1 MIYVGNVGY
10 SSYYSWGGK
19 YQQNDQTGA
28 WEIWIYDDIDIDF
41 TEMECSIRD
50 LLIAYMRDDSEVN
63 GAKFKAQMRA
73 LILED
78 MQGRHGINN
87 PGYVDIVT
95 VTVTCASTDA
105 AAFGAIDEDGNIELP
120 FSTWNLNSYDFSDW
134 FVLLFVLFTG
144 CACCFGCGWAM
155 HRRRVFKAMD
165 DASISDFGATHE
177 TPMVTMDAQASPQ
190 HIQASHDDDYNQTYG
205 GNEPEIEYPIGVSV
219 NSNNHGIMAETNT
232 YE

>member
-1 MIYVGNVGY
+1 MNRLRGEITETAGNIGY
-10 SSYYSWGGK
+10 SSYYSWGGEYRK
-19 YQQNDQTGA
+19 DEVTGA
-28 WEIWIYDDIDIDF
+28 WRIWIYDDIDIDF

-63 GAKFKAQMRA
+63 GAKFKARMRE
-73 LILED
+73 LILSD
-78 MQGRHGINN
+78 MQGRHVINN
-87 PGYVDIVT
+87 PGYVDIIT
-95 VTVTCASTDA
+95 VTVTCATTTDA

-165 DASISDFGATHE
+165 DEYAAGSD
-177 TPMVTMDAQASPQ
+177 
-190 HIQASHDDDYNQTYG
+190 
-205 GNEPEIEYPIGVSV
+205 GNGLL
-219 NSNNHGIMAETNT
+219 
-232 YE
+232 